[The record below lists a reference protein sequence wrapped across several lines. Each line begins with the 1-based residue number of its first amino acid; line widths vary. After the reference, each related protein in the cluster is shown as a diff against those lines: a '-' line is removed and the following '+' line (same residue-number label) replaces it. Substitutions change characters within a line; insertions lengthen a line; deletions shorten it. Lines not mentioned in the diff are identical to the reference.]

1 MVLEFWKK
9 DITPWFQN
17 AIKPIV
23 LVVINQ
29 VQDRIQKQRIFQRHR
44 ITAVVI
50 TTLGFEHR
58 RSVHKLRIFSRPSGR
73 QEMGKSKQYLQTKI
87 PEQ

>member
-23 LVVINQ
+23 LDQ
-29 VQDRIQKQRIFQRHR
+29 EK
-44 ITAVVI
+44 I
-50 TTLGFEHR
+50 TTSALLR
-58 RSVHKLRIFSRPSGR
+58 LLNRLHKLHGRVESRPP
-73 QEMGKSKQYLQTKI
+73 
-87 PEQ
+87 PEKPPSLDS